1 MDERKQ
7 IFKDS
12 TQYLFS
18 SVLAQGVGLFRSVLI
33 PVLLGPAQL
42 GIWNLMNVVIGY
54 GANVHLGILHGLNK
68 KVPMLR
74 GLGNAREFNELKDS
88 VYWVSLLLAT
98 IAGAAL
104 FLTSFFVEATYA
116 SALRIVALVVV
127 LQMAYVYYFCLLRG
141 DNRFDLVSKGIAGLS
156 ILSSATVL
164 TLAYLCP
171 DRLLGALW
179 GIAVAYPFVLGYW
192 YYKGGY
198 RFSISLK
205 REQIKDAF
213 VLGFPLIILGF
224 MDMIFL
230 SMDRWIIAWK
240 LSEMALGY
248 YAFGIMAGNLLGL
261 VPISASNVLFPRM
274 LQRFAVSRD
283 GFAVS
288 GLLLNP
294 VRAIT
299 SLMIFLTSA
308 ATIALP
314 VVIRLLLPNYV
325 PSISLIEILV
335 PGAFFMAIAYS
346 VGNFVVAINR
356 QSVLIVVLFIAM
368 TITLGLD
375 IVLLR
380 LGYGVRGIA
389 YATILGYA
397 IYGFGF
403 LGVSVHLAQ
412 GKWSETLRFLLNHLA
427 LFLTMIIALN
437 STGRLVHHASPWTD
451 QVFWAIVRLFVVSGL
466 LLPVVWLANRNSGVW
481 SSLMT
486 VLSDWRDAGKL
497 K

>member
-12 TQYLFS
+12 TQYLVS
-18 SVLAQGVGLFRSVLI
+18 TVLAQGVGLFRSLVL

-74 GLGNAREFNELKDS
+74 GLGNAREFDELKDS
-88 VYWVSLLLAT
+88 VYWASLLLAI

-104 FLTSFFVEATYA
+104 FLTSFVVEPIYA
-116 SALRIVALVVV
+116 SSLRIVSLVIV
-127 LQMAYVYYFCLLRG
+127 LQMVFVFYFCLLRG

-164 TLAYLCP
+164 ILAYLSP

-179 GIAVAYPFVLGYW
+179 GVAVAYPFVLGYW
-192 YYKGGY
+192 FYEGGY
-198 RFSISLK
+198 RFAISLK
-205 REQIKDAF
+205 RDQVKDAF
-213 VLGFPLIILGF
+213 VLGFPLIVLGF

-230 SMDRWIIAWK
+230 SMDRWIIAWQ
-240 LSEMALGY
+240 LSNTALGY
-248 YAFGIMAGNLLGL
+248 YAFGIMACNLLGL
-261 VPISASNVLFPRM
+261 VPNSAANVLYPKM
-274 LQRFAVSRD
+274 LQRFSVSGD
-283 GFAVS
+283 SFAVS

-314 VVIRLLLPNYV
+314 VVIRLLLPNYI
-325 PSISLIEILV
+325 PSISLIEIIV
-335 PGAFFMAIAYS
+335 PGAFFLAIAYS

-356 QSVLIVVLFIAM
+356 QKVLIIVLIVAM
-368 TITLGLD
+368 GVTLMLD

-380 LGYGVRGIA
+380 LGYGVHGIA

-397 IYGFGF
+397 IYGFGY

-412 GKWSETLRFLLNHLA
+412 GRWSETVRFLINHLA
-427 LFLTMIIALN
+427 LFIVMIIAVK
-437 STGRLVHHASPWTD
+437 STGSFAHPTSPWTD
-451 QVFWAIVRLFVVSGL
+451 QVFWAAVRLLAVSGL
-466 LLPVVWLANRNSGVW
+466 LLPFVWLANRKSGVW
-481 SSLMT
+481 SSLMAI
-486 VLSDWRDAGKL
+486 LSDWRGTPKPN
-497 K
+497 